1 MPPSALRHVEHFAN
15 SLGPRGSCTP
25 QEKAAHDYCQATLEE
40 LGYPREQL
48 RSAPEFRSLLQDPEY
63 KKLVG

>member
-1 MPPSALRHVEHFAN
+1 MIR
-15 SLGPRGSCTP
+15 
-25 QEKAAHDYCQATLEE
+25 

-48 RSAPEFRSLLQDPEY
+48 RSAPEFSSLLQDPEY